1 MINVTR
7 LFCGTPQPADNLR
20 YGTGYGAPRSASQRR
35 PVVVWNLTRRCNL
48 KCVHCY
54 SESEN
59 CAYPGELNL
68 AEGKS
73 LLDDL
78 KAFGVPAVLFS
89 GGEPMMHPHFFE
101 YCEHAADIGLRVTI
115 STNGTRVT
123 PANARRLK
131 KLGVAYVGISL
142 DGIGRVHDEFR
153 GKSGT
158 FDKVVAAFANCRE
171 VGQKAGLRLTLTPQ
185 TASQLPE
192 ILAFIEREKIPR
204 VCFYHLVPS
213 GRGSALDLLDPT
225 VARESLALIART
237 AIRWNEQGFA
247 CEVLT
252 VDQPADGA
260 YFWMLAKDLAPDRAD
275 DIARLLEWNGGG
287 ANGSG
292 VGIANIDSQGNVHPD
307 QFWQTHNLGNVR
319 DRRFSEIWT
328 ENTDPLLAGLRDR
341 LPLLNGRCKSCR
353 FVKMCG
359 GGFRVRALNIHGNVW
374 ADDPGCY
381 LEKTEIHGDSPLAVR
396 PSPEPARR
404 PAPVRPIASQLVPS
418 PVAPVRRWPVNPA
431 PSPAPTGIRLR
442 PAKSRLHALREEAI
456 HYSLRRSATFDTL
469 TESDL
474 RDLSEVAGLKSLQ
487 PGEFLFRQTDPMAGL
502 FLVRRGIINLHHVA
516 NDGREIVLHF
526 YREGETLAE
535 TAAVNGSTYPADA
548 VAVVPTEI
556 IVIPRAALAQ
566 KMRDCPELALSLL
579 GAMDRQLRTLTG
591 AFEDVSSKNAGAR
604 FTEWLLRQCH
614 DPESAEPF
622 KFKLKTTKRA
632 LASELGVRQ
641 ETLSRTLRHL
651 CDAGQLAVQ
660 GARITIT
667 NPHALRAWSE
677 KTPSLSA

>member
-20 YGTGYGAPRSASQRR
+20 YGTGYGAPRSAAQRR

-59 CAYPGELNL
+59 CAYPGELDL
-68 AEGKS
+68 EEGRA

-89 GGEPMMHPHFFE
+89 GGEPTLHPHFFA

-115 STNGTRVT
+115 STNGTRIT
-123 PANARRLK
+123 PAAARRLK

-142 DGIGRVHDEFR
+142 DGIGRAHDEFR

-158 FDKVVAAFANCRE
+158 FEKVVTAFANCRD
-171 VGQKAGLRLTLTPQ
+171 VDQKAGLRLTLTPQ

-192 ILAFIEREKIPR
+192 ILDFIEREKIPR

-213 GRGSALDLLDPT
+213 GRGSELELLDPKI
-225 VARESLALIART
+225 ARDSLALIART
-237 AIRWNEQGFA
+237 AIRWHEQGFS

-260 YFWMLAKDLAPDRAD
+260 YFWMLAKELAPDRAD

-307 QFWQTHNLGNVR
+307 QFWQTHHLGNVR
-319 DRRFSEIWT
+319 QRPFSEIWT
-328 ENTDPLLAGLRDR
+328 DNKDPLLAGLRNR
-341 LPLLNGRCKSCR
+341 LPLLNGRCKGCR
-353 FVKMCG
+353 FIKMCG
-359 GGFRVRALNIHGNVW
+359 GGFRVRALNLNGSPW

-381 LEKTEIHGDSPLAVR
+381 LEKSEIHGEAPLA
-396 PSPEPARR
+396 PHPAPEPIRR
-404 PAPVRPIASQLVPS
+404 PAAVPVARAVTPVRAEV
-418 PVAPVRRWPVNPA
+418 PVRRWPGV
-431 PSPAPTGIRLR
+431 PSPAASPNGIRLR

-456 HYSLRRSATFDTL
+456 HYSLRRSPTFENL
-469 TESDL
+469 AESDL
-474 RDLSEVAGLKSLQ
+474 RDLSEVANLKSLQ
-487 PGEFLFRQTDPMAGL
+487 PGEFLFRQADPVAGL

-516 NDGREIVLHF
+516 ADGREIVLHF

-535 TAAVNGSTYPADA
+535 AAAVSAASYPADA
-548 VAVVPTEI
+548 VAVVPTEV
-556 IVIPRAALAQ
+556 IVIPRSALAL
-566 KMRDCPELALSLL
+566 KLRDCPELALSLL
-579 GAMDRQLRTLTG
+579 GALDRQLRTLTG
-591 AFEDVSSKNAGAR
+591 AFEDVTSKNAGLR
-604 FTEWLLRQCH
+604 FVEWLLRQCH
-614 DPESAEPF
+614 DPAAEETF

-660 GARITIT
+660 GARITI
-667 NPHALRAWSE
+667 NSPRSLRAWSE
-677 KTPSLSA
+677 KSASLLS